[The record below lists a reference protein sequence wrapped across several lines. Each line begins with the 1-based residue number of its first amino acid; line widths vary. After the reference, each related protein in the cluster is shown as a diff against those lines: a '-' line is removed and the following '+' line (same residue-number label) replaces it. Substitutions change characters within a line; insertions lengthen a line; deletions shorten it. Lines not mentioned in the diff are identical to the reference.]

1 MTAKVPKKLWVGKQL
16 GLRAKLI
23 HDMHSTSWGGHYGI
37 HATYQRPK
45 ALFYWPKMIK
55 DVKMMVQECEVCQ
68 RNKDE
73 SVAYPRL
80 LHSLPIPE
88 RAWEH
93 ISMDFIEGLHKSQGK
108 EVILVVID
116 RFIKYVH
123 FIALA
128 HPYNA
133 TQVAQLFL
141 DHVCK
146 LHGVSSSIVSDRD
159 PIFVSLFWQELFKNL
174 QVQLKLSSA
183 YHPQTDGQTER
194 LNRCL
199 ESYL

>member
-1 MTAKVPKKLWVGKQL
+1 MGRKTVRPQ
-16 GLRAKLI
+16 AKLI
-23 HDMHSTSWGGHYGI
+23 HDMHSTSWGGHSGI
-37 HATYQRPK
+37 HATYQRLK
-45 ALFYWPKMIK
+45 AHFYWPKMIK
-55 DVKMMVQECEVCQ
+55 DVKIMVQECEVCQ

-73 SVAYPRL
+73 SVAYLGL
-80 LHSLPIPE
+80 LHPLPILE

-93 ISMDFIEGLHKSQGK
+93 ISMDFIEELPKSQGN
-108 EVILVVID
+108 EVILMVID
-116 RFIKYVH
+116 RLTKYAH

-128 HPYNA
+128 HLYNA

-146 LHGVSSSIVSDRD
+146 LHGVPSSIISDRD